1 MNAKAFL
8 DSNILVYAFDSSC
21 PEKQRCAQRCIQN
34 GLLQEDLA
42 LSPQVLSEFFVV
54 VTRKIAKPLSAAGA
68 LEIIETLQTLVTVD
82 IDYGLVV
89 RAIEAQVKF
98 KISYWDGL
106 IIAAAER
113 AQCKRILS
121 EDLSAGQTYWGI
133 RVENPFQ

>member
-8 DSNILVYAFDSSC
+8 DSNILVYAFDSGY

-54 VTRKIAKPLSAAGA
+54 MTRKIAKPLSAAGA

-113 AQCKRILS
+113 AQCNQILS
-121 EDLSAGQTYWGI
+121 EDLNAGQTYWGI